1 MASLILLPSTSDAF
15 KAYKPSKNAHADFIS
30 AVDLSRGGRGSG
42 SKEIKTV
49 RLNVAAGPSTQP
61 AKDQLTT
68 LLSAIP
74 ELLSG
79 KPTIKSYHLLSHT
92 CHKLVLQPHTL
103 GPTIYE
109 RVKEELEKSAS
120 TLAREWR
127 GSIMTREGGWLAKL
141 VDGWKRWEER
151 VNLLSAVFVYLD
163 RVYSNPSNGIAS
175 IAELSTATFGRL
187 IWENE
192 LIFQKT
198 RDEVLAWATREREAS
213 SSLAD
218 QRSTI
223 TALSSIAK
231 LLSTFKT
238 LSEPYIDLTTTHY
251 QENASP
257 LIESVEAGSASAAKY
272 VGWVLEKVEEE
283 RERATVCL
291 SAEVA
296 GEAVDTVR
304 RTAGQEYAERVVRKA
319 LDESMDSADTGALGR
334 LYQFSIDVD
343 SFALFSKSLECHL
356 EDRLKTLISDPK
368 NDPQMIDGTLKLKR
382 FADEAVSSL
391 FKAEPT
397 PSKVDSV
404 LEGANG
410 LKSQEDKDNKGELEF
425 KKVNRN
431 RQFELEEA
439 VRTGFKAGLGSRQ
452 NAPAEWIAKHLDVAM
467 RKGQGSGTEA
477 SFNAHLDEIIALVGF
492 TKDKDVFKAF
502 YSTQL
507 AKRLL
512 LSKSAS
518 DDMERNMIVKLQNGE
533 LTLRISA
540 EMGEEYTSGDVMMKD
555 LQLSETLVK
564 SYQSAQAKDPEHFKD
579 AGNFTA
585 NVLTESAWP
594 AYPLLKDGWNFQL
607 TPSLQSSIDA
617 FTSWYATQHKN
628 RQLSWRFQLAT
639 VTLSGRFP
647 SGRYEIGVSLFQAVV
662 LLLFNEEDS
671 LDFAAIKQRTGIE
684 SQELI
689 RTLQSLSMG
698 RKGTRVL
705 LKKPPGKEV
714 NPTDV
719 FAWNKGFSS
728 ERIKFK
734 INQIQQDMSAEESKK
749 TNEQV
754 AIDRVSVL
762 EATIVRIM
770 KARKKLSLQLL
781 IDAVVSD
788 VVKRFPPDVKEIKK
802 RVESLIEREFLMRD
816 EEERGVLH
824 YLA

>member
-1 MASLILLPSTSDAF
+1 MSSLIRFPSTSDAF
-15 KAYKPSKNAHADFIS
+15 TAYKPSKNAHVDFIS
-30 AVDLSRGGRGSG
+30 AVDLSRGGGGSG
-42 SKEIKTV
+42 RKEIKTV
-49 RLNVAAGPSTQP
+49 RLNVSAGPSAPP
-61 AKDQLTT
+61 AKDQLIT
-68 LLSAIP
+68 LLSSIP

-79 KPTIKSYHLLSHT
+79 KSTSQSYHHLSHT

-127 GSIMTREGGWLAKL
+127 GSIMGREGGWLNRL

-175 IAELSTATFGRL
+175 IKDLSIATFRKSV
-187 IWENE
+187 WENE

-198 RDEVLAWATREREAS
+198 RDELLAWATKERDTAS
-213 SSLAD
+213 SSTEA
-218 QRSTI
+218 RPTI
-223 TALSSIAK
+223 KSLSSISK
-231 LLSTFKT
+231 TLSAFKT

-251 QENASP
+251 QDSASS
-257 LIESVEAGSASAAKY
+257 LIASVEGGSMTATKY
-272 VGWVLEKVEEE
+272 VEWVLEKVEEE
-283 RERATVCL
+283 MERASACL
-291 SAEVA
+291 SSEVA
-296 GEAVDTVR
+296 EAVVTTVR
-304 RTAGQEYAERVVRKA
+304 HEAGHTHGEKVVRRA
-319 LDESMDSADTGALGR
+319 LDESMDSGATIALGR
-334 LYQFSIDVD
+334 LYHFSIDIN
-343 SFALFSKSLECHL
+343 SFPLFSKALEEHL

-382 FADEAVSSL
+382 FANEAVSAL
-391 FKAEPT
+391 FNELDPT
-397 PSKVDSV
+397 NAKTEVEV
-404 LEGANG
+404 VEGPQGDKENKEEQE
-410 LKSQEDKDNKGELEF
+410 LKRVKRS
-425 KKVNRN
+425 

-439 VRTGFKAGLGSRQ
+439 VRTGFKAGMGSRQ

-477 SFNAHLDEIIALVGF
+477 AFNTHLDEIIALIGF

-518 DDMERNMIVKLQNGE
+518 DDMERNMIVKLQN
-533 LTLRISA
+533 
-540 EMGEEYTSGDVMMKD
+540 EMGEEFTSGDVMMKD

-647 SGRYEIGVSLFQAVV
+647 SGKYEVGVSLFQAVV
-662 LLLFNEEDS
+662 MLLFNEEDS
-671 LDFAAIKQRTGIE
+671 LDFATIKERTGIE
-684 SQELI
+684 TQELV

-714 NPTDV
+714 NPTDI

-734 INQIQQDMSAEESKK
+734 INQIQQDMTAEESKK

>member
-1 MASLILLPSTSDAF
+1 MTSLIRFPATSDAF
-15 KAYKPSKNAHADFIS
+15 SAYRPSKNAHVDYIS
-30 AVDLSRGGRGSG
+30 AVDLSRGGSP
-42 SKEIKTV
+42 KEGGKVI
-49 RLNVAAGPSTQP
+49 RLSLPSRSTGPPVS
-61 AKDQLTT
+61 DQLDT
-68 LLSAIP
+68 LLASI
-74 ELLSG
+74 
-79 KPTIKSYHLLSHT
+79 PTILAGRPTEKSYHQLSHT
-92 CHKLVLQPHTL
+92 CHKLVLPSHAL
-103 GPTIYE
+103 GSTIYE
-109 RVKEELEKSAS
+109 RIKSELEKSAAS
-120 TLAREWR
+120 LSREWR
-127 GSIMTREGGWLAKL
+127 GSIMSREAGWLGRL
-141 VDGWKRWEER
+141 VKGWKTWEQR
-151 VNLLSAVFVYLD
+151 VNLLSAIFVYLD
-163 RVYSNPSNGIAS
+163 RVYSNQPNGIAS
-175 IAELSTATFGRL
+175 IHDVAIATFKNL
-187 IWENE
+187 VWDNE
-192 LIFQKT
+192 LIYQRT
-198 RDEVLAWATREREAS
+198 RDVMLAWASTERNSAAPSAS
-213 SSLAD
+213 DRDIVASLVSLSRLLKTFDTLAD
-218 QRSTI
+218 
-223 TALSSIAK
+223 
-231 LLSTFKT
+231 
-238 LSEPYIDLTTTHY
+238 PYIELATSHYRDSATDLLATVQQGATT
-251 QENASP
+251 A
-257 LIESVEAGSASAAKY
+257 IKY
-272 VGWVLEKVEEE
+272 VDWVLEKVEEE
-283 RERATVCL
+283 RARAHACFDQAVADQAVTVTRR
-291 SAEVA
+291 EA
-296 GEAVDTVR
+296 GGDKGDQVVRSAVDE
-304 RTAGQEYAERVVRKA
+304 A
-319 LDESMDSADTGALGR
+319 MDLADTSALTR
-334 LYQFSIDVD
+334 VYKFAVDVEV
-343 SFALFSKSLECHL
+343 FPLFSKAVQEHL
-356 EDRLKTLISDPK
+356 QDRLSKLIADPA
-368 NDPQMIDGTLKLKR
+368 NDAQMIDGTLKLKR
-382 FADEAVSSL
+382 FADEAVGAL
-391 FKAEPT
+391 FEPSPESKTHVKQLDVDDRADAEK
-397 PSKVDSV
+397 PSKTEIEQTRIKRS
-404 LEGANG
+404 
-410 LKSQEDKDNKGELEF
+410 
-425 KKVNRN
+425 

-477 SFNAHLDEIIALVGF
+477 AFNAHLDEIIALIGF

-512 LSKSAS
+512 LNKSAS
-518 DDMERNMIVKLQNGE
+518 DDMERNMIVKLQN
-533 LTLRISA
+533 
-540 EMGEEYTSGDVMMKD
+540 EMGEEFTSGDIMMKD

-607 TPSLQSSIDA
+607 TPSLQSAINA

-639 VTLSGRFP
+639 VTLSARFP
-647 SGRYEIGVSLFQAVV
+647 SGKYEVGVSLFQAVV
-662 LLLFNEEDS
+662 MLQFNEDDS
-671 LDFAAIKQRTGIE
+671 LDFKALKVRTGIE
-684 SQELI
+684 SQELV

-719 FAWNKGFSS
+719 FGWNKGFSS

-754 AIDRVSVL
+754 AVDRVSIL

-770 KARKKLSLQLL
+770 KARKKMTLQLL

-802 RVESLIEREFLMRD
+802 RVENLIEREFLMRD